1 MSESAEC
8 RSVKCRMA
16 RGEIPPGPFTPSE
29 FAALG
34 LVEPTVASSNPEK
47 EFVSADPEVV
57 AALASVEVARV
68 KVDQVR
74 REWEAACTAV
84 AEAQLAT
91 EAQLRSYNPNDG
103 NRPGG
108 PYVIPVPGS
117 KTELEDQR
125 DEARERFEVAG
136 RAFARA
142 NDRLRAAQH
151 RARARFL
158 EADQPQLFRR
168 RPSSEPVRRS
178 LAARAV

>member
-1 MSESAEC
+1 M
-8 RSVKCRMA
+8 KCRVA

-29 FAALG
+29 FVALG
-34 LVEPTVASSNPEK
+34 LVEPTVASSNPEA
-47 EFVSADPEVV
+47 EFVSADPEV
-57 AALASVEVARV
+57 AAAQASVEVARV
-68 KVDQVR
+68 KVDQAR
-74 REWEAACTAV
+74 RDWEAACTAV
-84 AEAQLAT
+84 AEAQLADRQT
-91 EAQLRSYNPNDG
+91 LSYNPNDG

-117 KTELEDQR
+117 KTQLEDER

-136 RAFARA
+136 RAFTRA
-142 NDRLRAAQH
+142 NDRLRAAQY

-158 EADQPQLFRR
+158 EPDQPQLFRR